1 MMDISSSQM
10 TQLIHVAGR
19 ALLINLPR
27 RVVISHFNFKKPITA
42 IEFSPDSKWI
52 AVSDERHLQIWKAP
66 GFNREFA
73 PLVLHKTFGGHYDD
87 ILHITWSPDSK

>member
-1 MMDISSSQM
+1 MKNDPLTLMHMI
-10 TQLIHVAGR
+10 AGR

-52 AVSDERHLQIWKAP
+52 AVGDERHLQIWKAP